1 MYEIGRN
8 EHHDKPYC
16 DAVSGDE
23 FFDIEDH
30 GFFEL
35 EGSSN
40 GEGQPISE
48 MESSSML
55 DFQSKTLPIG
65 MIAFIIGFMR
75 FVALP
80 ALDRPY
86 KVPRKPLAFAMK
98 IRVLGTWICAVGIA
112 LIFLLSAA
120 PLLVPV
126 LFRVSFQS
134 RRRWQRLW
142 YYTEVILWFLAITV
156 VEIWAGGLVLQS
168 LSPGQ

>member
-8 EHHDKPYC
+8 EHHGQPYC

-86 KVPRKPLAFAMK
+86 KVPRKPVSFAMK
-98 IRVLGTWICAVGIA
+98 ILELGSRICTVGIA

-126 LFRVSFQS
+126 LFLVSFQS

-142 YYTEVILWFLAITV
+142 YYTEVILWFLAITA
-156 VEIWAGGLVLQS
+156 VEIWAGGMVLQS